1 MVEARR
7 THPSQEIE
15 SQRVAKQPRGMQ
27 TRSANEGEKRGDHRA
42 AAPTWAPR
50 MELDGTALPSD
61 ASIRGFQQGTVE
73 YVTDAVE
80 QSLLLPK
87 DMIDLRSMRQHKVFL
102 DLKRDLAMVSLFSSL
117 LSTFFIYFKLYFSSL
132 SGHPSSV

>member
-1 MVEARR
+1 MVKAGR

-15 SQRVAKQPRGMQ
+15 PQRGAKQPRGMQ

-42 AAPTWAPR
+42 AAPICAPC

-61 ASIRGFQQGTVE
+61 TSIRDFQQGTVG
-73 YVTDAVE
+73 YVTNAVN
-80 QSLLLPK
+80 QYLLRPK

-102 DLKRDLAMVSLFSSL
+102 GLKRDLTMVSLFSSL
-117 LSTFFIYFKLYFSSL
+117 LSTLFFLKLYFSSL
-132 SGHPSSV
+132 SGHPSYV